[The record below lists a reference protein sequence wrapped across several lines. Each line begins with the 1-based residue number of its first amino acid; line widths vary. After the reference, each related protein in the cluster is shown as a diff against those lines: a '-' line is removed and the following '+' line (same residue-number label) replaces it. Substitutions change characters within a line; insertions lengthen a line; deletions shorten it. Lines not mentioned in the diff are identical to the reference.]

1 MPDRVTFQP
10 VEVAVA
16 GQTEGR
22 LVFVDGKLVGVLV
35 KLDGNQN
42 ELEGQWY
49 AEAAF
54 NGLERMSEH
63 TFADLTAVVTWIE
76 ARLAAKK
83 LGH

>member
-10 VEVAVA
+10 VKVAVS

-22 LVFVDGKLVGVLV
+22 LVFIDGKLAVVLV
-35 KLDGNQN
+35 KLDVNQN
-42 ELEGQWY
+42 ELEGHWY

-63 TFADLTAVVTWIE
+63 TFQDLRAVAAWID
-76 ARLAAKK
+76 AH
-83 LGH
+83 LGPVPTHR

>member
-22 LVFVDGKLVGVLV
+22 LVFVDGKLVAVLI
-35 KLDGNQN
+35 KLDVNQN
-42 ELEGQWY
+42 ELAGRWY

-54 NGLERMSEH
+54 NSLERMSEH
-63 TFADLTAVVTWIE
+63 TFLDLPAAAAWID
-76 ARLAAKK
+76 A
-83 LGH
+83 HS

>member
-22 LVFVDGKLVGVLV
+22 LVFVDGKLAVVLV
-35 KLDGNQN
+35 KLDIKQN
-42 ELEGQWY
+42 ELDGRWY

-63 TFADLTAVVTWIE
+63 TFNDLPAVVAWIE
-76 ARLAAKK
+76 TRLAAKK
-83 LGH
+83 IGH

>member
-22 LVFVDGKLVGVLV
+22 LVFVDGKLVAVLI
-35 KLDGNQN
+35 KLDVNQH
-42 ELEGQWY
+42 ELAGRWY

-54 NGLERMSEH
+54 NSLERMSDH
-63 TFADLTAVVTWIE
+63 TFQDLPAVAAWID
-76 ARLAAKK
+76 A
-83 LGH
+83 HH